1 VILLVD
7 LDNTLIDRDLAF
19 RTWAQHFINEISADP
34 EDLDWLL
41 AADNDGYTPR
51 ADLAVALKERWGLN
65 SGVPDLVHRMSPSS
79 CNLFRPTPE
88 SLPRWRSSRRQA

>member
-1 VILLVD
+1 MILLVD
-7 LDNTLIDRDLAF
+7 LDDTLIDRDLAF
-19 RTWAQHFINEISADP
+19 RTWAQHFINEISADT

-51 ADLAVALKERWGLN
+51 AGLAVALKERWGLN
-65 SGVPDLVHRMSPSS
+65 SASRTWSIECSPSS